1 MGSPRSLDQL
11 VDHQIRRWHVETARL
26 GTEPRRRC
34 IALSRLPGAGA
45 EELGHRLADT
55 LGYAFFGIE
64 IVDRIAR
71 KAGIQRELVAGLDER
86 VRGGVEAIFDGLR
99 GRSPRFSESDYV
111 ARLVRVVSTLG
122 EVGAAVILGRGS
134 PYILGP
140 DRALRVLVT
149 APLEE
154 RIERLS
160 KRQDLPYAEA
170 ASRLEREQT
179 ARQQFV
185 ERSFR
190 VEPDDPSLYDLAV
203 NTGTLG
209 VDGAAVQICTALQ
222 RS

>member
-99 GRSPRFSESDYV
+99 GRSPRFSESGWSRRS
-111 ARLVRVVSTLG
+111 ARSARPSSSV
-122 EVGAAVILGRGS
+122 
-134 PYILGP
+134 
-140 DRALRVLVT
+140 
-149 APLEE
+149 
-154 RIERLS
+154 
-160 KRQDLPYAEA
+160 AEA
-170 ASRLEREQT
+170 RTSSGRTVPSAS
-179 ARQQFV
+179 
-185 ERSFR
+185 S
-190 VEPDDPSLYDLAV
+190 
-203 NTGTLG
+203 
-209 VDGAAVQICTALQ
+209 
-222 RS
+222 

>member
-1 MGSPRSLDQL
+1 
-11 VDHQIRRWHVETARL
+11 
-26 GTEPRRRC
+26 
-34 IALSRLPGAGA
+34 
-45 EELGHRLADT
+45 
-55 LGYAFFGIE
+55 
-64 IVDRIAR
+64 
-71 KAGIQRELVAGLDER
+71 
-86 VRGGVEAIFDGLR
+86 
-99 GRSPRFSESDYV
+99 
-111 ARLVRVVSTLG
+111 
-122 EVGAAVILGRGS
+122 
-134 PYILGP
+134 
-140 DRALRVLVT
+140 VT

-179 ARQQFV
+179 ARRQFV